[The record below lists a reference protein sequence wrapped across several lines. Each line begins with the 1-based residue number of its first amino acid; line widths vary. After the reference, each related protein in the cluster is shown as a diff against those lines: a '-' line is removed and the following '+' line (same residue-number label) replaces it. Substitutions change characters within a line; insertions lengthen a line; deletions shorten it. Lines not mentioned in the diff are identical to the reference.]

1 MEERESK
8 EKKVEKGRQTM
19 AARRTALLLAVADG
33 RWDGRSARR
42 RLCVA
47 RDAGKKVKGLG
58 LQGHAG
64 SFVPPK

>member
-1 MEERESK
+1 
-8 EKKVEKGRQTM
+8 M

-33 RWDGRSARR
+33 CLDERFARR
-42 RLCVA
+42 RLCAA
-47 RDAGKKVKGLG
+47 RDAGEKVKGLG